1 MVLGVRLGVKVNN
14 KTSKSIMLGNNWPG
28 CFFAISA
35 WYNTH
40 RNMAC
45 LARKVGVM
53 PTQEEKITV
62 LEENITILLGIASG
76 QERDIRS
83 IQVGVMSLDRRFDA
97 LEGRLFGMDHRLS
110 TLEKRFDT
118 LEQSVNSRFEEHGNK
133 LDQIL
138 LLLNMLTPKPDQGT

>member
-1 MVLGVRLGVKVNN
+1 MRADMWRV
-14 KTSKSIMLGNNWPG
+14 WPERQV
-28 CFFAISA
+28 S
-35 WYNTH
+35 
-40 RNMAC
+40 
-45 LARKVGVM
+45 M

-97 LEGRLFGMDHRLS
+97 LEGRLYGMDHRLS
-110 TLEKRFDT
+110 TLEKRFEAQDK
-118 LEQSVNSRFEEHGNK
+118 K

-138 LLLNMLTPKPDQGT
+138 LLLNTYIPKPDQET

>member
-1 MVLGVRLGVKVNN
+1 
-14 KTSKSIMLGNNWPG
+14 
-28 CFFAISA
+28 
-35 WYNTH
+35 
-40 RNMAC
+40 MAC

-76 QERDIRS
+76 QERDVRS

-97 LEGRLFGMDHRLS
+97 LEGRLYGMDHRLS
-110 TLEKRFDT
+110 TLEKRFDTLEQSVNSRFDTLEQSVNSRSDTLEQSVDSRFDT

-138 LLLNMLTPKPDQGT
+138 LLLNKLTPKPDQGT

>member
-1 MVLGVRLGVKVNN
+1 MGQKGR
-14 KTSKSIMLGNNWPG
+14 
-28 CFFAISA
+28 FF
-35 WYNTH
+35 
-40 RNMAC
+40 
-45 LARKVGVM
+45 M

-76 QERDIRS
+76 QERDIKS

-97 LEGRLFGMDHRLS
+97 LEGRLYGMDHRLS

-118 LEQSVNSRFEEHGNK
+118 LEQSVSSRFDTLEQSVSVRLEEQDKK

-138 LLLNMLTPKPDQGT
+138 LLLNTYIPKPGQET

>member
-1 MVLGVRLGVKVNN
+1 
-14 KTSKSIMLGNNWPG
+14 
-28 CFFAISA
+28 
-35 WYNTH
+35 
-40 RNMAC
+40 MAC

-76 QERDIRS
+76 QERDIKS

-97 LEGRLFGMDHRLS
+97 LEGRLYGMDHRLS
-110 TLEKRFDT
+110 ALER
-118 LEQSVNSRFEEHGNK
+118 RFEEQDKK

-138 LLLNMLTPKPDQGT
+138 ILLNTYIPKPDQET